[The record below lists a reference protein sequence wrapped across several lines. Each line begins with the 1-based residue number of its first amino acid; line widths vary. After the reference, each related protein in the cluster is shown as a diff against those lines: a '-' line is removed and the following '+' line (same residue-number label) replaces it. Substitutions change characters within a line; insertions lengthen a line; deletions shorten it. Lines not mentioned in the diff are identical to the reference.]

1 MGLLEK
7 LGIKQELTPE
17 EKERKQELIL
27 QQRELARKR
36 KEEAR
41 LKAEERAKETF
52 VMLDIASGNNQL
64 SVPKRV
70 QMRQK
75 IDGSIYFGFS
85 ETLYTFESYE
95 WNGPQ
100 YNIVTNSVKTGTH
113 TKKGKAGKIGAGAV
127 IGSAVCLGVG
137 TAVGAAMGAGSKGKT
152 SINENTRSVQQQVEI
167 NTPATL
173 RFKNIETGQIVGIT
187 IVCNTLID
195 CELKKFVIRENPQ
208 ETVITHK
215 IDNNSFNEKAIDP
228 VEEIKKY
235 KELADQRIITQEEFE
250 AKKKQLLNL

>member
-1 MGLLEK
+1 MGFNDLIKKANDYIEK
-7 LGIKQELTPE
+7 DR
-17 EKERKQELIL
+17 ERKQEIAKKNFERSQLTKVQL
-27 QQRELARKR
+27 QISSGQQQIKTGPRTMMFQKQTGEIFFGINENVLYEL
-36 KEEAR
+36 
-41 LKAEERAKETF
+41 
-52 VMLDIASGNNQL
+52 MDYS
-64 SVPKRV
+64 
-70 QMRQK
+70 
-75 IDGSIYFGFS
+75 
-85 ETLYTFESYE
+85 

-100 YNIVTNSVKTGTH
+100 YNTITNSVKTGTH
-113 TKKGKAGKIGAGAV
+113 TKKGKAGKIGAGAL
-127 IGSAVCLGVG
+127 IGSAILPGVG

-195 CELKKFVIRENPQ
+195 CELKKFVIREKPQ

-215 IDNNSFNEKAIDP
+215 IDNNSFAEKAIDP

-235 KELADQRIITQEEFE
+235 KELADQGIITQEEFE